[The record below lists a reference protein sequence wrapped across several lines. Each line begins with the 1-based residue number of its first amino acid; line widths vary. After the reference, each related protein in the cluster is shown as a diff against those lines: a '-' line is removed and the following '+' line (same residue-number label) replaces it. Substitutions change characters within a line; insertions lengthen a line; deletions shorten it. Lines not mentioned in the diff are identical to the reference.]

1 MNENLNKEIE
11 NKNNFINTG
20 IYVKKNF
27 LNENQLKKLLS
38 ESENIFNNKIDNSA
52 LGAQATTFKPNFFSI
67 TCPTLSINLNLFEI
81 AVDILDEMKNL
92 DIKFNK
98 DNFEL
103 TNIDILKDTTKELFW
118 HTDNTKDF
126 YRAFIYLKG
135 GKKDSGAFKCMVG
148 THMRDYEV
156 NHKLSHE
163 IIKKKNLENK
173 IVICDY
179 EPGSLI
185 VADINAFHSNS
196 IKKNDRIIMIFDYQR
211 KDINIGGSFL
221 PIKTTDITNK
231 VINNLNL
238 FSFKG
243 SHKNKRYHGIEK
255 RLNNIGNT
263 TKPNTILLR
272 SVARYFKEKIKF
284 W

>member
-1 MNENLNKEIE
+1 
-11 NKNNFINTG
+11 
-20 IYVKKNF
+20 
-27 LNENQLKKLLS
+27 
-38 ESENIFNNKIDNSA
+38 
-52 LGAQATTFKPNFFSI
+52 
-67 TCPTLSINLNLFEI
+67 
-81 AVDILDEMKNL
+81 
-92 DIKFNK
+92 
-98 DNFEL
+98 
-103 TNIDILKDTTKELFW
+103 
-118 HTDNTKDF
+118 
-126 YRAFIYLKG
+126 
-135 GKKDSGAFKCMVG
+135 
-148 THMRDYEV
+148 MRDYEV

>member
-1 MNENLNKEIE
+1 MNDSLNSIIE
-11 NKNNFINTG
+11 DKNNFSNTG
-20 IYVKKNF
+20 VFVKKSF
-27 LNENQLKKLLS
+27 LDEKKLNLLLN
-38 ESENIFNNKIDNSA
+38 ESENIFNNKIDNTA

-67 TCPTLSINLNLFEI
+67 TCPTLSLNTNLFELAI
-81 AVDILDEMKNL
+81 DVLDEMKNL

-103 TNIDILKDTTKELFW
+103 TNIDVLKDTTKELFW

-135 GKKDSGAFKCMVG
+135 GKKNSGAFKCMIG
-148 THMRDYEV
+148 THHRDYEV
-156 NHKLSHE
+156 KHKLSE
-163 IIKKKNLENK
+163 RMIKEKNLEKK

-179 EPGSLI
+179 DPGSLI
-185 VADINAFHSNS
+185 IADINAFHSNS
-196 IKKNDRIIMIFDYQR
+196 IKKNDRIIMIFDFQR
-211 KDINIGGSFL
+211 KNLNIGGSFL
-221 PIKTTDITNK
+221 PIKTTDITKK

-243 SHKNKRYHGIEK
+243 SDENNRNHGIEK

-263 TKPNTILLR
+263 TKPTVNLFKSI
-272 SVARYFKEKIKF
+272 ARYFKEKIKF
-284 W
+284 L

>member
-1 MNENLNKEIE
+1 
-11 NKNNFINTG
+11 
-20 IYVKKNF
+20 
-27 LNENQLKKLLS
+27 
-38 ESENIFNNKIDNSA
+38 
-52 LGAQATTFKPNFFSI
+52 
-67 TCPTLSINLNLFEI
+67 
-81 AVDILDEMKNL
+81 
-92 DIKFNK
+92 
-98 DNFEL
+98 
-103 TNIDILKDTTKELFW
+103 
-118 HTDNTKDF
+118 
-126 YRAFIYLKG
+126 
-135 GKKDSGAFKCMVG
+135 
-148 THMRDYEV
+148 
-156 NHKLSHE
+156 
-163 IIKKKNLENK
+163 
-173 IVICDY
+173 
-179 EPGSLI
+179 
-185 VADINAFHSNS
+185 
-196 IKKNDRIIMIFDYQR
+196 MIFDYQR